1 MRLAVDLAVL
11 RGSPHDPARE
21 HALVLLRGLA
31 DTSGS
36 DELVAVLPDP
46 RDAETGLVAL
56 AEVRAVLPARD
67 VLVCP
72 PVPFVP
78 DGAGPVRRRAAAQA
92 VAASCGAAA
101 LAVPEPGR
109 AAFAPGA
116 ATRDLL
122 PVCTVLRPTGGP
134 APADRAAALTG
145 VGEVV
150 GAAGGDPDVAA
161 RARALPPVVAPERT
175 TLAVVS
181 PWPPVRSG
189 VADYAA
195 STLPALAEHYAVTV
209 VDDVPLD
216 GWPVVSR
223 ADFRDRWWEFD
234 RVLYHLGNSI
244 HHSRDLDLMAQAP
257 GVVVVHDAVLSGA
270 LHGAGTGFGHPH
282 GSVGLVA
289 DDGPPP
295 PEDALDLRG
304 SRAVLAPALG
314 LVLHSTHALALL
326 REGGVTTG
334 CTGVTRLAVV
344 ERPPAPA
351 HQRVEGDPLV
361 LGHFGFV
368 NPFKGADLLVQAA
381 GRMVAQGRP
390 AEVVLVGDV
399 SSEGLQA
406 RLERQATDLRVPL
419 RITGF
424 VDDVA
429 WEEWLGRVDCAVQ
442 LRPRSHGESSAALG
456 QLLAAGV
463 PVLCTDGGSFA
474 ELPHDVVR
482 HVPPDAGPDRIA
494 AELLDLVLGGAAAL
508 RERAVAWS
516 REECSPRRWAA
527 DIAATVERAYAG
539 SLARA
544 WAESAVGLDGLPVD
558 GALFELPGGGER
570 RDIPWASDV
579 SVYAGT
585 DFFSGIQRV
594 TSRLHRELGGLLA
607 AGHGSLQPTFITEGL
622 PGPQH
627 PDLGKDP
634 MSWRPAVPV
643 TEAEWLLCLDL
654 NVRLARHRAQ
664 LQTARSRGLRILACV
679 YDIIPVR
686 HPEWFPREAGD
697 VGFAAWLGCMLVV
710 ADVLVVNSAAT
721 AADLRA
727 YVDERPPDRPDP
739 LRVATVPL
747 GWDLG
752 VAHPQPHS
760 APRDADHFLMVGT
773 VEPRKGHDQVLD
785 AFERMWAD
793 GLSARLTVVGRRGW
807 LVDGLAQRMSGL
819 DRSEPR
825 FRWLE
830 SAGDAELDELY
841 GRCTA
846 VVMASRAEGFGLP
859 VVEAGLRGCPVVL
872 RDIPVLR
879 EVASDTAIY
888 VRPDG
893 SDLVE
898 VLTEVVRRAAQGPLP
913 AGQAEHVRTWREV
926 AEDVVGLLTDRLTA
940 DDVWSPFDR
949 DWRHS

>member
-1 MRLAVDLAVL
+1 M
-11 RGSPHDPARE
+11 
-21 HALVLLRGLA
+21 ALLCALA
-31 DTSGS
+31 DTSGA
-36 DELVAVLPDP
+36 DELLAVLPDP
-46 RDAETGLVAL
+46 RDAATGLVAL

-78 DGAGPVRRRAAAQA
+78 DGLGPVRRRAAAQA

-101 LAVPEPGR
+101 LAVPEPDR
-109 AAFAPGA
+109 VAFAPGA
-116 ATRDLL
+116 AARDLL
-122 PVCTVLRPTGGP
+122 PVCAVLRPTSGP
-134 APADRAAALTG
+134 APTDRAAALAG

-150 GAAGGDPDVAA
+150 GGATGVPRDVAA
-161 RARALPPVVAPERT
+161 QAAAVWAWARALPPVAADPGRA

-195 STLPALAEHYAVTV
+195 STLPALAEYYDVTV
-209 VDDVPLD
+209 VADAPLD
-216 GWPVVSR
+216 GWPAISR

-244 HHSRDLDLMAQAP
+244 HHSPDLDLMSKAP

-270 LHGAGTGFGHPH
+270 LHGAGTGLGHPQ

-304 SRAVLAPALG
+304 SRAVLSPALG

-334 CTGVTRLAVV
+334 CTAVTRLAVA
-344 ERPPAPA
+344 ERAPAPVHKRA
-351 HQRVEGDPLV
+351 GEDPLV

-381 GRMVAQGRP
+381 GRLVANGRP

-399 SSEGLQA
+399 VSESLRA
-406 RLERQATDLRVPL
+406 RLERLAVDLKVPL

-424 VDDVA
+424 VGDAA
-429 WEEWLGRVDCAVQ
+429 WEDWLGRVDCAVQ

-482 HVPPDAGPDRIA
+482 HVPPDAGPDRVA
-494 AELLDLVLGGAAAL
+494 AELLDLVDGGGAGTL
-508 RERAVAWS
+508 RDRAVAWS
-516 REECSPRRWAA
+516 REECSPLRWAA
-527 DIAATVERAYAG
+527 DVATTLERAYAT
-539 SLARA
+539 SLAHA
-544 WAESAVGLDGLPVD
+544 WADAAAGLDGLPSD
-558 GALFELPGGGER
+558 AALFELPGGGER
-570 RDIPWASDV
+570 RDVPWASDV

-594 TSRLHRELGGLLA
+594 TSRLHRELGSLLA
-607 AGHGSLQPTFITEGL
+607 VGQGSLLPTFITEGL

-627 PDLGKDP
+627 PELGKDP

-654 NVRLARHRAQ
+654 NVRLARHRAE
-664 LQTARSRGLRILACV
+664 LQASRSRGLRLLACV

-686 HPEWFPREAGD
+686 HPEWFPREGGD
-697 VGFAAWLGCMLVV
+697 VGFAAWLDCVLAV

-721 AADLRA
+721 SADLRA
-727 YVDERPPDRPDP
+727 YVEEHPPDRPDP
-739 LRVATVPL
+739 LRVATVAL

-752 VAHPQPHS
+752 SAPPQPHTG
-760 APRDADHFLMVGT
+760 PRDADHFLMVGT

-785 AFERMWAD
+785 AFEQMWAA
-793 GLSARLTVVGRRGW
+793 GSSARLTVVGRRGW
-807 LVDGLAQRMSGL
+807 LVDGTTQRMSGL

-859 VVEAGLRGCPVVL
+859 VVEAGLHGCPVVL

-879 EVASDTAIY
+879 EVAPDTAFY
-888 VRPDG
+888 VRADG

-898 VLTEVVRRAAQGPLP
+898 VLTEVARQAAQGPLP
-913 AGQAEHVRTWREV
+913 ARATDHVRTWREV
-926 AEDVVGLLTDRLTA
+926 AEDVAALLTDRLA
-940 DDVWSPFDR
+940 VADVWSPTDR
-949 DWRHS
+949 AWLPF

>member
-1 MRLAVDLAVL
+1 V
-11 RGSPHDPARE
+11 
-21 HALVLLRGLA
+21 
-31 DTSGS
+31 
-36 DELVAVLPDP
+36 
-46 RDAETGLVAL
+46 
-56 AEVRAVLPARD
+56 
-67 VLVCP
+67 
-72 PVPFVP
+72 
-78 DGAGPVRRRAAAQA
+78 AQA
-92 VAASCGAAA
+92 VAAACGAAA
-101 LAVPEPGR
+101 LAVPEPDR

-116 ATRDLL
+116 AARDLL
-122 PVCTVLRPTGGP
+122 PVCAVLPPTGGP
-134 APADRAAALTG
+134 APADRVAALAG
-145 VGEVV
+145 VSEVV
-150 GAAGGDPDVAA
+150 GGAGGDCCDVAA
-161 RARALPPVVAPERT
+161 QAAAVWAWARALPPVTAPERV

-195 STLPALAEHYAVTV
+195 TTLPALAEHYDVTV
-209 VDDVPLD
+209 VTDAPLG
-216 GWPVVSR
+216 GWPTISR
-223 ADFRDRWWEFD
+223 TDFRDRWWEFD

-244 HHSRDLDLMAQAP
+244 HHSPDLDLMAEAP

-270 LHGAGTGFGHPH
+270 LHGANTGFGHPQ

-295 PEDALDLRG
+295 PADALDLRG

-326 REGGVTTG
+326 REGGVTIG
-334 CTGVTRLAVV
+334 CTSVTRLAVA
-344 ERPPAPA
+344 ERSPATVHA
-351 HQRVEGDPLV
+351 RAEGDPLV

-381 GRMVAQGRP
+381 GRLVARGRP
-390 AEVVLVGDV
+390 AEVVLVGAVV
-399 SSEGLQA
+399 SESLRA
-406 RLERQATDLRVPL
+406 RLERLATDLQVPL

-424 VDDVA
+424 VDDGA

-463 PVLCTDGGSFA
+463 PVLCTDIGSFA
-474 ELPHDVVR
+474 ELPDDVVR
-482 HVPPDAGPDRIA
+482 HVPPDAGPDRVA
-494 AELLDLVLGGAAAL
+494 AELIDLVDGGAAAAL

-516 REECSPRRWAA
+516 REDCSPRRWAA
-527 DIAATVERAYAG
+527 DVAATVERAYAA

-544 WAESAVGLDGLPVD
+544 WAEAAAGLDGLPAD
-558 GALFELPGGGER
+558 AALFELPGGGER
-570 RDIPWASDV
+570 RDVPWVSDV

-594 TSRLHRELGGLLA
+594 TSRLHRELAGLLT
-607 AGHGSLQPTFITEGL
+607 AGHGSLQPTFITDGL

-627 PDLGKDP
+627 PELGRDP

-643 TEAEWLLCLDL
+643 TDAEWLLCLDL
-654 NVRLARHRAQ
+654 NVRLARHRAE
-664 LQTARSRGLRILACV
+664 LQVARSRGLRLLACV

-697 VGFAAWLGCMLVV
+697 VGFASWLNCVLAV

-727 YVDERPPDRPDP
+727 YVDEHPPDRPDP
-739 LRVATVPL
+739 LRMATVPL

-752 VAHPQPHS
+752 S
-760 APRDADHFLMVGT
+760 APPQLPAGTRDADHFLMVGT

-785 AFERMWAD
+785 AFEQMWAA
-793 GLSARLTVVGRRGW
+793 GSPARVTVVGRRGW
-807 LVDGLAQRMSGL
+807 LVDGLAQRMSEL

-846 VVMASRAEGFGLP
+846 VLMASRAEGFGLP

-879 EVASDTAIY
+879 EVAPDTAFY
-888 VRPDG
+888 VRADG
-893 SDLVE
+893 SDFVE
-898 VLTEVVRRAAQGPLP
+898 VLTEVVRQAARGALP
-913 AGQAEHVRTWREV
+913 TRPAEHVRTWREV
-926 AEDVVGLLTDRLTA
+926 AEDVVGLLTDRLSA
-940 DDVWSPFDR
+940 ADVWSPVDR
-949 DWRHS
+949 EWRRA